1 MRPVIVVLVVTIIVV
16 VRVTVVREGAA
27 VRGLALPQLLRSGLG
42 RTLSSAAEN
51 INFLTICI
59 RLSEY
64 FLENRL

>member
-42 RTLSSAAEN
+42 RTLSSAAE
-51 INFLTICI
+51 FLRICI